1 MKKHVLSRLTLVVC
15 FILIVTLLVTLLLTW
30 TPVRPPRGQ
39 EGQLE
44 SQTALTRSDLELP
57 SLFMKSASSQVSG
70 AAAFQ

>member
-1 MKKHVLSRLTLVVC
+1 MKKHVLSRLMLVVC
-15 FILIVTLLVTLLLTW
+15 FILIVTLLVTW
-30 TPVRPPRGQ
+30 MPARPPRGQ

-70 AAAFQ
+70 AAVFQ